1 MKHYEAHS
9 TDSIADEIEKMAEA
23 LENRQ
28 FHLASLC
35 LGKIVNQIPLAAVEQ
50 DGQPEAFSTHFH
62 AEGHKVV
69 KAIDQQ
75 NYSLASLC
83 LRKVVKAVT
92 EVTLPPGMRL
102 KDPISAKA
110 TAERLVHALSSA
122 DLHMTADLS
131 RKLARAFE
139 FPPSPP
145 PAAPIEADEP
155 ETPLT

>member
-1 MKHYEAHS
+1 LNNYEAHS
-9 TDSIADEIEKMAEA
+9 TNSMADEIEKMAEA

-28 FHLASLC
+28 FHLASIC
-35 LGKIVNQIPLAAVEQ
+35 LGKIVDQVPLSAAEQ
-50 DGQPEAFSTHFH
+50 TGEPEAFSTHFH

-83 LRKVVKAVT
+83 LRKVVKACD
-92 EVTLPPGMRL
+92 EVSLPPGVRL

-139 FPPSPP
+139 FPAAVP
-145 PAAPIEADEP
+145 PAAAPGDAPPDV
-155 ETPLT
+155 